1 MYHLTDYFFNKRD
14 ITIYLKRYILKYMFS
29 FKSYK
34 MSILRQIHDP
44 SCICIFFYI
53 LLHLPFH
60 EHVERRK
67 HWEGN
72 LILQDSDIV

>member
-1 MYHLTDYFFNKRD
+1 MYHLTDYFLNERD
-14 ITIYLKRYILKYMFS
+14 ITIYYKRYIFKYMFS
-29 FKSYK
+29 FKSFK
-34 MSILRQIHDP
+34 MSILRQIYHL
-44 SCICIFFYI
+44 SCICIFYI

-67 HWEGN
+67 NWEGN

>member
-1 MYHLTDYFFNKRD
+1 
-14 ITIYLKRYILKYMFS
+14 MFS

-34 MSILRQIHDP
+34 IHDP
-44 SCICIFFYI
+44 SCICIIFFYI

-67 HWEGN
+67 NWEGN